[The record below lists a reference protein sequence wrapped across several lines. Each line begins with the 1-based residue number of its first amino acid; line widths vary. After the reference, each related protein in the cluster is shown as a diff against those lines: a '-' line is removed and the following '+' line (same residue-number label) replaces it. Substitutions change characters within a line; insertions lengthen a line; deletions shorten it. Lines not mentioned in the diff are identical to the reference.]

1 MIQVL
6 DVRATVVPE
15 LAGTLRCITIRAHC
29 RRDDVFFVQRE
40 CLLWTSS
47 CWIPLIDS
55 STGGKHPRHLLME
68 DRAEERVKVNIPA
81 LLPNREI
88 YSIDFTKVK

>member
-1 MIQVL
+1 
-6 DVRATVVPE
+6 
-15 LAGTLRCITIRAHC
+15 
-29 RRDDVFFVQRE
+29 
-40 CLLWTSS
+40 LWTSS